1 MADPTNLSDPVDAT
15 DADTC
20 DVYQCYDPQELERA
34 AEVLEEAG
42 IEPLW
47 RDTTSSAF
55 PLTTGTQGRRIL
67 AVLATH
73 EAVARNRLREAQEDG
88 ILSEDGQVVG

>member
-1 MADPTNLSDPVDAT
+1 MADTNNLSDPVDAT

-34 AEVLEEAG
+34 AEILEEAG

-47 RDTTSSAF
+47 RDTTSTAF
-55 PLTTGTQGRRIL
+55 PLTTGTQGRKVL
-67 AVLATH
+67 AVLQAD
-73 EAVARNRLREAQEDG
+73 EAIARSRLKEAQEDG
-88 ILSEDGQVVG
+88 ILSEDGVVVG